1 MLRLSKHIA
10 HLFLLSLLFVGSA
23 IAAQPLWQVL
33 PETINKS
40 VSDPREYKAIKLNND
55 MTVLLVSDPKA
66 TKSLAAVSLPV
77 GSIENPDSQLGLAH
91 YLEHMVLMG
100 SKKYPEPSSFS
111 EFLQKHG
118 GSHNAST
125 APHRTAY
132 YFEVENGALEAA
144 TDRLADALAEPL
156 LDPIN
161 ADKERNA
168 VNAEL
173 TMARARDGMCIWQI
187 RSETLNPAHPNS
199 RFAGG
204 NLETLKDK
212 KNSKLQDEL
221 VSFYKRYYSANLMNG
236 VLYGDQSIE
245 QLAKIANETF
255 GRIPN
260 FNASVPEVTI
270 PAVTDKEKGIVIHYV
285 PSQPQKAL
293 QIEFSIKNNMADFR
307 SKSDEYI
314 SYLIGNRSPGTLSD
328 WLISQGLAEGISA
341 SASPNSDRNYGS
353 FSIYVTLTD
362 KGLAERDQIIA
373 AIFAYIDL
381 IKNQGVNQGYFD
393 EIAKVLNLS
402 FRYGSIVRD
411 MNYIEW
417 LSDQMI
423 TMPVNHVLDSDYVAD
438 KYNPAAIKQRL
449 SELTAQNARIWF
461 ISPNEPSNKKAYF
474 VDAPYQVDKI
484 SKKQFTQWA
493 DLESK
498 MTFKLPKLNP
508 YIPDNLSLIK
518 TDKAYKHPEMVYQ
531 EGNTRVLY
539 MPSQY
544 FADEPKASITLDL
557 RYNEQDK
564 TAKSQVA
571 GSLLQYISS
580 LKMDEL
586 QYQASVAGM
595 SVSVSQGVGLQL
607 NASGYTQHLSELFL
621 SMTKQYLSF
630 EPTERE
636 LAQAKSWYKEQ
647 IEVANNAKAYELAM
661 QPLQRLNSV
670 PYFEQEQRLAA
681 LETITLK
688 DITDYRDSVVEG
700 AALQALVVGNLT
712 QQQSIQTILDAS
724 KLLKSKGKN
733 WWRGDIV
740 VVDKTYLANFHKQGN
755 SSDNALAELFIPTG
769 YDRIDGAV
777 LSGILSKIVQ
787 PWFYDQLR
795 TNEQLGYAVFAFKV
809 GLGDQWGIGF
819 LLQSNA
825 KTPNYLNTRY
835 QDFYTAALDKL
846 KKLPASEFEQYKQ
859 SIITEMKQPPQ
870 TFYEEVGRYGSDF
883 SRNIFSFDTRDKLLT
898 RLAAATQAEVI
909 NYYEN
914 AVLKRQGLAM
924 ASQVIGQNV
933 DTKSGYAQFKNWAL
947 YLNASDLQKKLPIK
961 ENAEW
966 IKCRW
971 IPNC

>member
-10 HLFLLSLLFVGSA
+10 HLFLLLLLFIGSA
-23 IAAQPLWQVL
+23 IAAQPLWQVM

-77 GSIENPDSQLGLAH
+77 GSIENPNSQLGLAH

-156 LDPIN
+156 LDPVN

-173 TMARARDGMCIWQI
+173 TMARARDGMRIWQI

-212 KNSKLQDEL
+212 PNSKLQDEL

-314 SYLIGNRSPGTLSD
+314 GYLIGNRSPGTLSD
-328 WLISQGLAEGISA
+328 WLLSQGLAEGISA
-341 SASPNSDRNYGS
+341 SASPNADRNYGS

-362 KGLAERDQIIA
+362 KGLAERDQVIA

-381 IKNQGVNQGYFD
+381 IKNQGVSQDYFD

-438 KYNPAAIKQRL
+438 KYNPTAIKQRL
-449 SELTAQNARIWF
+449 SELTAKNARIWF

-484 SKKQFTQWA
+484 SEKQFTEWA

-557 RYNEQDK
+557 RYNDQDE
-564 TAKSQVA
+564 TAKSQVV

-621 SMTKQYLSF
+621 SMTKEYLSF

-636 LAQAKSWYKEQ
+636 LIQAKSWYKEQ

-681 LETITLK
+681 LDTITLK
-688 DITDYRDSVVEG
+688 DITDYRSSVVEG
-700 AALQALVVGNLT
+700 AALQALVVGNIT
-712 QQQSIQTILDAS
+712 QQQSIQTIQDVS

-733 WWRGDIV
+733 WWSGDIV
-740 VVDKTYLANFHKQGN
+740 VVNKTYLADFHKQGN
-755 SSDNALAELFIPTG
+755 SSDNALAELFIPDG

-825 KTPNYLNTRY
+825 KTPDYLNTRY
-835 QDFYTAALDKL
+835 QDFYKVTLDKL
-846 KKLPASEFEQYKQ
+846 KKLPSAEFEQYKQ

-883 SRNIFSFDTRDKLLT
+883 SRNIFSFDSRDKVLS
-898 RLAAATQAEVI
+898 RLETATQAEVI
-909 NYYEN
+909 AYYEN
-914 AVLKRQGLAM
+914 AVLKHQGLAM
-924 ASQVIGQNV
+924 ASQVIGQGV
-933 DTKSGYAQFKNWAL
+933 DEKSGYAKLKNWVL
-947 YLNASDLQKKLPIK
+947 YPQASDLQKMLPIK
-961 ENAEW
+961 ENVE
-966 IKCRW
+966 
-971 IPNC
+971 

>member
-173 TMARARDGMCIWQI
+173 TMARARDGMRIWQI

-449 SELTAQNARIWF
+449 SDLTAQNARIWF

-870 TFYEEVGRYGSDF
+870 TFYEEVGCYGSDF

-961 ENAEW
+961 ENAE
-966 IKCRW
+966 
-971 IPNC
+971 

>member
-173 TMARARDGMCIWQI
+173 TMARARDGMRIWQI

-670 PYFEQEQRLAA
+670 PYFEQEQRLAT

-724 KLLKSKGKN
+724 KLLNSKGKN

-961 ENAEW
+961 ENAE
-966 IKCRW
+966 
-971 IPNC
+971 

>member
-173 TMARARDGMCIWQI
+173 TMARARDGMRIWQI

-531 EGNTRVLY
+531 KGNTRVLY

-700 AALQALVVGNLT
+700 AVLQALVVGNLT

-961 ENAEW
+961 ENAE
-966 IKCRW
+966 
-971 IPNC
+971 

>member
-77 GSIENPDSQLGLAH
+77 GSIENPNSQLGLAH

-173 TMARARDGMCIWQI
+173 TMARARDGMRIWQI

-212 KNSKLQDEL
+212 PNSKLQDEL

-314 SYLIGNRSPGTLSD
+314 GYLIGNRSPGTLSD

-341 SASPNSDRNYGS
+341 SASPNADRNYGS

-362 KGLAERDQIIA
+362 KGLAERDQVIA

-381 IKNQGVNQGYFD
+381 IKNQGVSEDYFD

-438 KYNPAAIKQRL
+438 KYNPTAIKQRL
-449 SELTAQNARIWF
+449 SELTAKNARIWF

-484 SKKQFTQWA
+484 SEKQFTEWA

-531 EGNTRVLY
+531 EGNIRVLY

-557 RYNEQDK
+557 RYNDQDK
-564 TAKSQVA
+564 TAKSQVV

-621 SMTKQYLSF
+621 SMTKEYLSF

-636 LAQAKSWYKEQ
+636 LIQAKSWYKEQ

-681 LETITLK
+681 LDTITLK
-688 DITDYRDSVVEG
+688 DITDYRNSVVEG
-700 AALQALVVGNLT
+700 AALQALVVGNIT
-712 QQQSIQTILDAS
+712 QQQSVQTIQDVS

-733 WWRGDIV
+733 WWSGDIV
-740 VVDKTYLANFHKQGN
+740 VVNKAYLANFHKQGN
-755 SSDNALAELFIPTG
+755 SSDNALAELFIPDG

-825 KTPNYLNTRY
+825 KTPDYLNTRY
-835 QDFYTAALDKL
+835 QDFYQVTLGKL
-846 KKLPASEFEQYKQ
+846 KKLPSAEFEQYKQ

-883 SRNIFSFDTRDKLLT
+883 SRNIFSFDSRDKVLS
-898 RLAAATQAEVI
+898 RLEAATQAEVI
-909 NYYEN
+909 AYYEN
-914 AVLKRQGLAM
+914 AVLKHRGLAM
-924 ASQVIGQNV
+924 ASQVIGQGV
-933 DTKSGYAQFKNWAL
+933 DEKSGYAKLKNWVL
-947 YLNASDLQKKLPIK
+947 YPQASDLQKMLPIK
-961 ENAEW
+961 ENVE
-966 IKCRW
+966 
-971 IPNC
+971 

>member
-173 TMARARDGMCIWQI
+173 TMARARDGMRIWQI

-883 SRNIFSFDTRDKLLT
+883 SRNIFSFNTRDKLLT

-909 NYYEN
+909 NYYVN

-961 ENAEW
+961 ENAE
-966 IKCRW
+966 
-971 IPNC
+971 

>member
-173 TMARARDGMCIWQI
+173 TMARARDGMRIWQI

-236 VLYGDQSIE
+236 VLCGDQSIE

-449 SELTAQNARIWF
+449 SDLTAQNARIWF

-961 ENAEW
+961 ENAE
-966 IKCRW
+966 
-971 IPNC
+971 

>member
-10 HLFLLSLLFVGSA
+10 HLFLLSLLFIGSA
-23 IAAQPLWQVL
+23 IAAQPLWQVM

-77 GSIENPDSQLGLAH
+77 GSIENPNSQLGLAH

-144 TDRLADALAEPL
+144 TDRLVDALAEPL
-156 LDPIN
+156 LDPVN

-173 TMARARDGMCIWQI
+173 TMARARDGMRIWQI

-212 KNSKLQDEL
+212 PNSKLQDEL

-314 SYLIGNRSPGTLSD
+314 GYLIGNRSPGTLSD

-341 SASPNSDRNYGS
+341 SASPNADRNYGS

-362 KGLAERDQIIA
+362 KGLAERDQVIA

-381 IKNQGVNQGYFD
+381 IKNQGVNQDYFD

-438 KYNPAAIKQRL
+438 KYNPTAIKQRL

-484 SKKQFTQWA
+484 SEKQFTEWA
-493 DLESK
+493 GLESK

-518 TDKAYKHPEMVYQ
+518 TDKAYKHPEIIYQ
-531 EGNTRVLY
+531 EGNIRVLY

-557 RYNEQDK
+557 RYNDQDE
-564 TAKSQVA
+564 TAKSQVV

-621 SMTKQYLSF
+621 SMTKVYLSF

-636 LAQAKSWYKEQ
+636 LIQAKSWYKEQ

-681 LETITLK
+681 LDTITLK
-688 DITDYRDSVVEG
+688 DITDYRNSVVEG
-700 AALQALVVGNLT
+700 AALQALVVGNIT
-712 QQQSIQTILDAS
+712 QQQSVQTIQDVS

-733 WWRGDIV
+733 WWSGDIV
-740 VVDKTYLANFHKQGN
+740 VVNKTYLADFHKQGN
-755 SSDNALAELFIPTG
+755 SSDNALAELFIPDG

-825 KTPNYLNTRY
+825 KTPDYLNTRY
-835 QDFYTAALDKL
+835 QDFYKVTLDKL
-846 KKLPASEFEQYKQ
+846 KKLPSAEFEQYKQ

-883 SRNIFSFDTRDKLLT
+883 SRNIFSFDSRDKVLS
-898 RLAAATQAEVI
+898 RLETATQAEVI
-909 NYYEN
+909 AYYEN
-914 AVLKRQGLAM
+914 AVLKHQGLAM
-924 ASQVIGQNV
+924 ASQVIGQGV
-933 DTKSGYAQFKNWAL
+933 DETSGYAKLKNWVL
-947 YLNASDLQKKLPIK
+947 YPQASDLQKMLPIK
-961 ENAEW
+961 ENVE
-966 IKCRW
+966 
-971 IPNC
+971 

>member
-66 TKSLAAVSLPV
+66 TKSLAAVSLPI
-77 GSIENPDSQLGLAH
+77 GSIENPSSQLGLAH

-156 LDPIN
+156 LDPVN

-173 TMARARDGMCIWQI
+173 TMARARDGMRIWQI

-212 KNSKLQDEL
+212 PNSKLQDEL

-236 VLYGDQSIE
+236 VLYSDQSIE

-260 FNASVPEVTI
+260 FNASVPAVTI

-341 SASPNSDRNYGS
+341 SASPNADRNYGS

-362 KGLAERDQIIA
+362 KGLAERDQVIA

-381 IKNQGVNQGYFD
+381 IKKQGVNQDYFD

-484 SKKQFTQWA
+484 SEKQFTEWA
-493 DLESK
+493 GLESK

-557 RYNEQDK
+557 RYNDQDE
-564 TAKSQVA
+564 TAKSQVV

-621 SMTKQYLSF
+621 SMTKEYLSF

-636 LAQAKSWYKEQ
+636 LIQAKSWYKEQ

-681 LETITLK
+681 LDTITLK
-688 DITDYRDSVVEG
+688 DITDYRSSVVEG
-700 AALQALVVGNLT
+700 AALQALVVGNIT
-712 QQQSIQTILDAS
+712 QQQSIQTIQDVS

-733 WWRGDIV
+733 WWSGDIV
-740 VVDKTYLANFHKQGN
+740 VVNKTYLADFHKQGN
-755 SSDNALAELFIPTG
+755 SSDNALAELFIPDG

-825 KTPNYLNTRY
+825 KTPDYLNTRY
-835 QDFYTAALDKL
+835 QDFYKVTLDKL
-846 KKLPASEFEQYKQ
+846 KKLPSAEFEQYKQ

-883 SRNIFSFDTRDKLLT
+883 SRNIFSFDSRDKVLS
-898 RLAAATQAEVI
+898 RLATATQAEVI
-909 NYYEN
+909 AYYEN
-914 AVLKRQGLAM
+914 AVLKHQGLAM
-924 ASQVIGQNV
+924 ASQVIGQGV
-933 DTKSGYAQFKNWAL
+933 DEKSGYAKLKNWVL
-947 YLNASDLQKKLPIK
+947 YPQASDLQKMLPIK
-961 ENAEW
+961 ENVE
-966 IKCRW
+966 
-971 IPNC
+971 

>member
-10 HLFLLSLLFVGSA
+10 HLFLLSLLFIGSA
-23 IAAQPLWQVL
+23 IAAQPLWQVM

-77 GSIENPDSQLGLAH
+77 GSIENPNSQLGLAH

-156 LDPIN
+156 LDPVN

-173 TMARARDGMCIWQI
+173 TMARARDGMRIWQI

-212 KNSKLQDEL
+212 PNSKLQDEL

-314 SYLIGNRSPGTLSD
+314 GYLIGNRSPGTLSD

-341 SASPNSDRNYGS
+341 SASPNADRNYGS

-362 KGLAERDQIIA
+362 KGLAERDQVIA

-381 IKNQGVNQGYFD
+381 IKNQGVNQDYFD

-438 KYNPAAIKQRL
+438 KYNPTAIKQRL

-484 SKKQFTQWA
+484 SEKQFTEWA
-493 DLESK
+493 GLESK

-531 EGNTRVLY
+531 EGNIRVLY

-557 RYNEQDK
+557 RYNDQDE
-564 TAKSQVA
+564 TAKSQVV

-621 SMTKQYLSF
+621 SMTKAYLSF

-636 LAQAKSWYKEQ
+636 LIQAKSWYKEQ

-681 LETITLK
+681 LDTITLK
-688 DITDYRDSVVEG
+688 DITDYRNSVVEG
-700 AALQALVVGNLT
+700 AALQALVVGNIT
-712 QQQSIQTILDAS
+712 QQQSVQTIQDVS

-733 WWRGDIV
+733 WWSGDIV
-740 VVDKTYLANFHKQGN
+740 VVNKTYLADFHKQGN
-755 SSDNALAELFIPTG
+755 SSDNALAELFIPDG

-825 KTPNYLNTRY
+825 KTPDYLNTRY
-835 QDFYTAALDKL
+835 QDFYKVTLDKL
-846 KKLPASEFEQYKQ
+846 KKLPSAEFEQYKQ

-883 SRNIFSFDTRDKLLT
+883 SRNIFSFDSRDKVLS
-898 RLAAATQAEVI
+898 RLETATQAEVI
-909 NYYEN
+909 AYYEN
-914 AVLKRQGLAM
+914 AVLKHQGLAM
-924 ASQVIGQNV
+924 ASQVIGQGV
-933 DTKSGYAQFKNWAL
+933 DEKSGYAKLKNWVL
-947 YLNASDLQKKLPIK
+947 YPQASDLQKMLPIK
-961 ENAEW
+961 ENVE
-966 IKCRW
+966 
-971 IPNC
+971 

>member
-10 HLFLLSLLFVGSA
+10 HLFLLSLLFIGSA

-77 GSIENPDSQLGLAH
+77 GSIENPNSQLGLAH

-156 LDPIN
+156 LDPVN

-173 TMARARDGMCIWQI
+173 TMARARDGMRIWQI

-212 KNSKLQDEL
+212 PNSKLQDEL
-221 VSFYKRYYSANLMNG
+221 VGFYKRYYSANLMNG

-314 SYLIGNRSPGTLSD
+314 GYLIGNRSPGTLSD

-341 SASPNSDRNYGS
+341 SASPNADRNYGS

-362 KGLAERDQIIA
+362 KGLAERNQVIA
-373 AIFAYIDL
+373 AIFSYIDL
-381 IKNQGVNQGYFD
+381 IKNQGVNQDYFD

-438 KYNPAAIKQRL
+438 KYNPTAIKQRL
-449 SELTAQNARIWF
+449 SELTAKNARIWF

-484 SKKQFTQWA
+484 SQKQFTEWA

-557 RYNEQDK
+557 RYNDQDE
-564 TAKSQVA
+564 TAKSQVV

-636 LAQAKSWYKEQ
+636 LIQAKSWYKEQ

-681 LETITLK
+681 LDAITLK
-688 DITDYRDSVVEG
+688 DITNYRKSIVEG
-700 AALQALVVGNLT
+700 AALQALVVGNIT
-712 QQQSIQTILDAS
+712 QQQSIQTIQDVS

-733 WWRGDIV
+733 WWIGDIV
-740 VVDKTYLANFHKQGN
+740 VVNKTYLANFHKQGN
-755 SSDNALAELFIPTG
+755 SSDNALAELFIPDG

-819 LLQSNA
+819 LLQSNV

-835 QDFYTAALDKL
+835 QDFYQVTLDKL
-846 KKLPASEFEQYKQ
+846 KKLPSAEFVQYKQ

-883 SRNIFSFDTRDKLLT
+883 SRNIFSFDSRDKVLS
-898 RLAAATQAEVI
+898 RLETATQAEVI
-909 NYYEN
+909 AYYEN
-914 AVLKRQGLAM
+914 AVLKHQGLVM
-924 ASQVIGQNV
+924 ASQVIGQGV
-933 DTKSGYAQFKNWAL
+933 DATSGYAKLKNWVL
-947 YLNASDLQKKLPIK
+947 YPQASDLQKMLPIK
-961 ENAEW
+961 ENVE
-966 IKCRW
+966 
-971 IPNC
+971 

>member
-173 TMARARDGMCIWQI
+173 TMARARDGMRIWQI

-255 GRIPN
+255 GRILN

-449 SELTAQNARIWF
+449 SDLTAQNARIWF

-961 ENAEW
+961 ENAE
-966 IKCRW
+966 
-971 IPNC
+971 